1 MAHLVEERREARR
14 RKILDNADK
23 RMQKIL
29 TSEDGK
35 LRQEPGL
42 EDGPYRNIS
51 EQQNP
56 AAPKAEDASSLTS
69 PSRNAATAKL
79 SSEDQRTMPVH
90 TWNDQ
95 ALADNK
101 PFERPRVVL
110 AAILGALMAIIL
122 NAIASRT
129 GNIIVPWVIYEFC
142 MESLFYYV
150 AAHMHHMPPY
160 PSHGHVVNTL
170 QAFGA
175 SERWVRIGGRLA
187 EMMSRILDDTVTMLL
202 VLLITDAA
210 YNKLIG

>member
-29 TSEDGK
+29 MNEDGK

-51 EQQNP
+51 EQQIPP
-56 AAPKAEDASSLTS
+56 APTADEANSVLS
-69 PSRNAATAKL
+69 PSR
-79 SSEDQRTMPVH
+79 DQRTMPVR

-95 ALADNK
+95 ALAENK

-110 AAILGALMAIIL
+110 AAVLGALMAIIL
-122 NAIASRT
+122 NAIASCT
-129 GNIIVPWVIYEFC
+129 GNIIVPWIIYEFC

-187 EMMSRILDDTVTMLL
+187 EMISRILDDTVTMLL

-210 YNKLIG
+210 YHKLIG